1 MFHYVNLIYS
11 EHPNSEL
18 QWNAE
23 IQTRSDF
30 GQITFVWEQFMF
42 KCNSVRMQFCL
53 KFERFRSDFV
63 RSVCR
68 PHGRSVFCLTSLDH
82 IIYKKKNYI

>member
-18 QWNAE
+18 QWSAE

-42 KCNSVRMQFCL
+42 KCNSVQNPH
-53 KFERFRSDFV
+53 DFV
-63 RSVCR
+63 RLSEKNLC
-68 PHGRSVFCLTSLDH
+68 PKAALFMFECSVFGH
-82 IIYKKKNYI
+82 FH